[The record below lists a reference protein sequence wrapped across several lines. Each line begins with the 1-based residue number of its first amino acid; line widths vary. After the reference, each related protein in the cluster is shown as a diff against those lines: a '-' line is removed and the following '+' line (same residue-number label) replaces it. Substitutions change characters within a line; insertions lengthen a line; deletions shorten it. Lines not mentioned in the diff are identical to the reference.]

1 MKKYATVIQIVL
13 IVLMI
18 VAVQSWAGTINI
30 SLSGTDPLSVIVR
43 GVGSNQQ
50 AANINLWVY
59 YRDDGVTDLAI
70 GNVNSDA
77 TEVTFGWGTGY
88 YSKAIESSSWVRG
101 GHTFTRRVAYSNVNL
116 AGPYDDYWTT
126 GGIAVLILDF
136 SPAGSGHAYVE
147 AQGSDAFVDWSF
159 ANHTV
164 TYSNRDIS
172 LPVELS
178 AFSAVAE
185 QGQVLLQW
193 ATESEQGSLGFNL
206 YRADALAG
214 PFEKINPALIKS
226 AGNSTTHREYQFRDD
241 QNLEAQKTYYY
252 KLQDVDLNGGNRMT
266 EAITVFVDRVQTP
279 ESFYM
284 NQNYPNPF
292 NPFTNIKYGLPE
304 ATQVRIDIY
313 NLRGELV
320 AVLQDGMQQAGNF
333 LLTWNGRNL
342 NEQLVPS
349 GVYIYRIKAGSYTD
363 TRKMIFTK

>member
-1 MKKYATVIQIVL
+1 MKKYVTIIQIMSIL
-13 IVLMI
+13 FIL
-18 VAVQSWAGTINI
+18 VATQLWAGTINI

-43 GVGSNQQ
+43 GVSSNQQ

-88 YSKAIESSSWVRG
+88 YSKALETGSWVRG
-101 GHTFTRRVAYSNVNL
+101 GHTFTRRVAYSNANIP
-116 AGPYDDYWTT
+116 GPYDDYWTT

-147 AQGSDAFVDWSF
+147 AQGSDAFVDWSGVP
-159 ANHTV
+159 HTI
-164 TYSNRDIS
+164 TYTNRDVT

-178 AFSAVAE
+178 AFSAVAD
-185 QGQVLLQW
+185 QGQVLLKW
-193 ATESEQGSLGFNL
+193 ATESEQGSLGFNIF
-206 YRADALAG
+206 RAEDKNGAY
-214 PFEKINPALIKS
+214 EKVNATIIRS
-226 AGNSTTHREYQFRDD
+226 AGNSTIHREYQYRDER
-241 QNLEAQKTYYY
+241 NLEAQKTYYY
-252 KLQDVDLNGGNRMT
+252 KLQDVDVNGGNRMSDPI
-266 EAITVFVDRVQTP
+266 EVFVDRVQAP
-279 ESFYM
+279 NNFYM

-292 NPFTNIKYGLPE
+292 NPITNIKYGLPE
-304 ATQVRIDIY
+304 AAYVRIDIY

-320 AVLQDGMQQAGNF
+320 AILQDGMKEAGNF
-333 LLTWNGRNL
+333 LLTWDGRNL

-349 GVYIYRIKAGSYTD
+349 GVYIYRIKAGNYTD